1 MVEKKIIYI
10 RKEKINN
17 EYRTPLIPCHVK
29 ILVNHGFIIYIQ
41 NSIERVYNNDQYI
54 ENGCIITNKE
64 WYDLLFKDAIIIGI
78 KELKDLDKL
87 SNHVHIYFSHT
98 LKHQFNSENI
108 LTRFINS
115 NSKLYDFEYILD
127 DNKKRIIAFG
137 YYSGLVGAIL
147 GLKQYYNKINNID
160 SLSNLKPWL
169 SFDNM
174 INYVKYT
181 LINDAKIAII
191 GANGRCGSGVRFI
204 LDYLKLEYTIIDRN
218 YDITKLI
225 EFDIVYNCI
234 LLDENYNKVWFD
246 KNTKFKKNIVISD
259 ISCDYSSSN
268 NPIQL
273 YNKSTNWIE
282 PISKYN
288 QFVDIIAIDNLPSLL
303 PRESSNFFSEK
314 LLNLLLDFNS
324 DNNNYWNNCINIYYE
339 NSYKY
344 KNI

>member
-1 MVEKKIIYI
+1 MEEKIIYI

-17 EYRTPLIPCHVK
+17 EYRTPLIPRHTK
-29 ILVNHGFIIYIQ
+29 MLINSGFVIYIQ
-41 NSIERVYNNDQYI
+41 KSIDRVYNDDQYI

-64 WYDLLFKDAIIIGI
+64 WYEPTFKNAIIIGI

-98 LKHQFNSENI
+98 LKHQFNSEKI
-108 LTRFINS
+108 LSKFINS

-147 GLKQYYNKINNID
+147 GLKQYYNKINNIE

-169 SFDNM
+169 SFEEM
-174 INYVKYT
+174 INTVKFPIT
-181 LINDAKIAII
+181 SVKIAIV
-191 GANGRCGSGVRFI
+191 GANGRCGNGVKYI
-204 LDYLKLEYTIIDRN
+204 LDYLKLDYIIIDRN

-225 EFDIVYNCI
+225 EFDIIYNCI
-234 LLDENYNKVWFD
+234 LLDESYNKVWFD
-246 KNTKFKKNIVISD
+246 KNTRFEKNIVISD
-259 ISCDYSSSN
+259 ISCDYSSNN

-282 PISKYN
+282 PIYKYN
-288 QFVDIIAIDNLPSLL
+288 EYVDIIAIHNLPSLL
-303 PRESSNFFSEK
+303 PKESSDEFSNIFK
-314 LLNLLLDFNS
+314 DLLLD
-324 DNNNYWNNCINIYYE
+324 
-339 NSYKY
+339 Y
-344 KNI
+344 KNDSKKYWKNNLSIFFNKI